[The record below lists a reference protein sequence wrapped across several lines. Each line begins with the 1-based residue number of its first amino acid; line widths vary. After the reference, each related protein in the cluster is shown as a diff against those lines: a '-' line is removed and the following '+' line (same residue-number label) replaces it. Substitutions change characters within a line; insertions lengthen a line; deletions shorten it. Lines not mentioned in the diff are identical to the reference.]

1 MLKSKRGFLASEILD
16 YNVVDRHS
24 KKVGRVND
32 FLAKTSSWLIDYIII
47 QKDFVVPI
55 SLIAEDNS
63 AKKILS
69 LSQSKDRLARG
80 ESKRDFKNYI
90 DYETL
95 RNIAIFDSVGAK
107 VGRIK
112 DIAYHPGLKADL
124 VIERDPSDSLLPKL
138 MVATADNVCEFNEKS
153 AILCVP
159 KNDPKLIEFTGPEQL
174 FINDRQIYEGK
185 ERYVIVEA
193 PTATASS
200 LLHQRGEILKEVTGT
215 LFIEE
220 LNISNKTKISE
231 FANLFNEIFSTSPDA
246 FTPLSKDDAR
256 EYFSQGTFLVYQ
268 SQKAIGYSHVKIET
282 DEADKRIGIIAGIG
296 VHPDLRGK
304 HVALAL
310 VDRSLKYLINNQV
323 ERIQADIFD
332 LNIPAL
338 RLFSSL
344 GFREIGE
351 THLVSIE
358 SQGKFVLN
366 PELDAYWFL
375 SNPEHKLYRFLY
387 TDEEI
392 EYNQAI
398 DTTERLRPILL
409 IHGYNSSHPTWN
421 WMAQQLWKDGFRNIF
436 ALELISHTS
445 GLPRLFEQVTKAIDY
460 ILSLLPNYEFVTLI
474 GHSMGGMIARY
485 YLKQEIGR
493 QRKARLCI
501 TLGSP
506 HHGILGLFSA
516 FHDLVVAITKSFLPS
531 KLELV
536 KDFSPKG
543 RMKEINEM
551 MLAEDLYTTTMVN
564 IMGSLNKYGGTD
576 GLFRPK
582 PVHDMVNKTISSGH
596 FMLHKNDA
604 SYQIIQDF
612 LTNQVKVIKLRLL
625 YIEVPEDRRGREKEF
640 FFIIDHKKKQ
650 WQRYPSSGYIGVK
663 DHSLVPEEPLIIF
676 SGMTCRSDKEVIS
689 IKVWERDI
697 LLDIEIVD
705 QKVIIPLEEE
715 KTIGSIALVVPRD
728 NTKFV
733 LAYVS
738 YMLKATY

>member
-16 YNVVDRHS
+16 YNVFDQHS
-24 KKVGRVND
+24 KKIGRVND
-32 FLAKTSSWLIDYIII
+32 ILISPSSWLIDYIVI
-47 QKDFVVPI
+47 QKDCFVPI

-63 AKKILS
+63 TKKILA
-69 LSQSKDRLARG
+69 LSQSKERLTRG
-80 ESKRDFKNYI
+80 ESKSYPKNCVSYAA
-90 DYETL
+90 L
-95 RNIAIFDSVGAK
+95 RNTMVHDFVGARI
-107 VGRIK
+107 GLIK
-112 DIAYHPGLKADL
+112 DIAYHTGLKVDL
-124 VIERDPSDSLLPKL
+124 VIEKDPSDFLLPKF
-138 MVATADNVCEFNEKS
+138 MVVAADNVCEVNEKS
-153 AILCVP
+153 VTLCVP
-159 KNDPKLIEFTGPEQL
+159 KNDLKLVKFTGPEQL

-185 ERYVIVEA
+185 ERHVIVEA
-193 PTATASS
+193 PTATVSS
-200 LLHQRGEILKEVTGT
+200 LLHQRGEILKEVTGV

-220 LNISNKTKISE
+220 LDVSNKAKVSE
-231 FANLFNEIFSTSPDA
+231 FVNLFNEIFSTSPDA
-246 FTPLSKDDAR
+246 FSPLSKDDTR
-256 EYFSQGTFLVYQ
+256 EYFSQGTFVVHQ

-282 DEADKRIGIIAGIG
+282 DEANKRIGIIAGIG
-296 VHPDLRGK
+296 VHPELRGK

-310 VDRSLKYLINNQV
+310 VDRSLN
-323 ERIQADIFD
+323 IFD

-358 SQGKFVLN
+358 SQSKFILN

-375 SNPEHKLYRFLY
+375 SNPECRLYRFLY

-398 DTTERLRPILL
+398 DSTDHLRPILL

-516 FHDLVVAITKSFLPS
+516 FHDLVFALTKSLLPS

-543 RMKEINEM
+543 RMKAINEM
-551 MLAEDLYTTTMVN
+551 IMAEDLYTTTMVN
-564 IMGSLNKYGGTD
+564 IMGSLSKYGGTD

-582 PVHDMVNKTISSGH
+582 PVHDMVNKTLSSGH

-612 LTNQVKVIKLRLL
+612 LTNQAKVIKLRLL
-625 YIEVPEDRRGREKEF
+625 FIEVPEDRRGREKEF
-640 FFIIDHKKKQ
+640 FFIISHEKKQ
-650 WQRYPSSGYIGVK
+650 WQRYPSSGYIRVK
-663 DHSLVPEEPLIIF
+663 DHSLIPEEPLIIY
-676 SGMTCRSDKEVIS
+676 SGMSYRLDKEVIS
-689 IKVWERDI
+689 ITVWERDM
-697 LLDIEIVD
+697 LLDMEIVD
-705 QKVIIPLEEE
+705 QEVDIPLNTERAV
-715 KTIGSIALVVPRD
+715 GSAILTEPRD
-728 NTKFV
+728 KTKFA
-733 LAYVS
+733 LAYVA
-738 YMLKATY
+738 YGRMLETTH